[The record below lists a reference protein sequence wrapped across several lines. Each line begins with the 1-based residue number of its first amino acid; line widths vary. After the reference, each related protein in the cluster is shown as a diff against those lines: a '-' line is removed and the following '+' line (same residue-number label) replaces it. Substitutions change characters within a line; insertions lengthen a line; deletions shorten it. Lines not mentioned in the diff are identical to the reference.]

1 MSHEPWIMVIKNNLH
16 FTSSPHPSKS
26 SDTTCM
32 TTILDEICCS
42 ILETQ
47 KIESNTHQL
56 ITRCFLWLSPWFVMK
71 YFICYLFASE
81 HQNKRYVATFGRKFR
96 YVVFLYFFS
105 PFFLSRWLSIFYD
118 EHSFLVFFHCVTS
131 ICVSYLSLYHHLFIY
146 QPTTTS
152 TPQHNTTTYVT
163 RECIISCRHFP
174 EEFNY

>member
-1 MSHEPWIMVIKNNLH
+1 MYLVQLVAHRNLH
-16 FTSSPHPSKS
+16 HS
-26 SDTTCM
+26 M
-32 TTILDEICCS
+32 
-42 ILETQ
+42 
-47 KIESNTHQL
+47 
-56 ITRCFLWLSPWFVMK
+56 FLWLSPWFVMK